1 MTRDAVMCVMRY
13 TVPGYKVPIRGLRLR
28 AQPAIGADK
37 CAKCALNEG
46 EPRRCPYQ
54 VVCRACF
61 RPDQK
66 EIYFEEIKK

>member
-1 MTRDAVMCVMRY
+1 MTWDAVLCVMRY

-46 EPRRCPYQ
+46 EPQSCPYQ
-54 VVCRACF
+54 RVCQACY